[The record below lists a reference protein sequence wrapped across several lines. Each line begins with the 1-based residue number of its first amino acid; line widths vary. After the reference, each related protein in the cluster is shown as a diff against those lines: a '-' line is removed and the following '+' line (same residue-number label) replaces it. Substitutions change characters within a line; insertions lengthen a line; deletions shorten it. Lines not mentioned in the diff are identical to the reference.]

1 MVEGYGGAVRCFNCV
16 TVSAIPSASPIKHA
30 FNKQVASAQEAMDV
44 RSSVP
49 TIPGSIRAKSKVR
62 DTQRVN
68 SVVERVRVIKWIEE
82 HGVQKGVFAAAARAH
97 SDVVGRNLHNA
108 TMKVTRWWK
117 ERESIKE
124 ATRVSVTQV
133 QEGMKKRFYVK
144 AASGR
149 GPKPADWIIWIYQEL
164 ELEFRRMQR
173 LGVKL
178 SFQLIAQ
185 IARYILAASTGP
197 FTTDTILEGRTLA
210 SRIDTSWVQ
219 RFCVKKNI
227 VMRVQSGKLK
237 VSLAKEEEIARNIA
251 EHLGEVKFLL
261 SSGKVAED
269 MVSNMDETHMLFD
282 MDNKRCLG
290 FRGQES
296 MTYLD
301 VVGGGE
307 GMTLIVK
314 LRGGSNPRIEPAML
328 VFQNAN
334 CSYPIAGVKDDVE
347 GITYRSGPK
356 GWMDKRV
363 FKEWIESD
371 MCNPVGSGDAEWI
384 FMDNAG
390 GHKAAED
397 LADLLQERKKKVKFL
412 PANSTHLTQ
421 PADSFIIQMIKQ
433 EWRTQWEEKKLDL
446 VNKSAFK
453 QKPKNGSSWSG
464 KLLNPGKSFY
474 LQLAAHCV
482 EKVSAARDED
492 GISLVRKAMIRCGLA
507 KNLNGVWE
515 EQQLKPELQAII
527 DLYREDFTRGYN
539 QAAML
544 EGPSSVEGEQSV

>member
-1 MVEGYGGAVRCFNCV
+1 M
-16 TVSAIPSASPIKHA
+16 PSVSPIKHA

-49 TIPGSIRAKSKVR
+49 TIPGSIRAKSK
-62 DTQRVN
+62 
-68 SVVERVRVIKWIEE
+68 
-82 HGVQKGVFAAAARAH
+82 KGVTATRAH

-117 ERESIKE
+117 ERETIKE

-133 QEGMKKRFYVK
+133 QAGMKKRFYVK

-149 GPKPADWIIWIYQEL
+149 GPKTADWIIWIYQEL
-164 ELEFRRMQR
+164 KLEFRRMQK

-197 FTTDTILEGRTLA
+197 FATDTILEGRTLA

-251 EHLGEVKFLL
+251 EHLGEVKFLF
-261 SSGKVAED
+261 SSGKFAED

-282 MDNKRCLG
+282 MDNKRYLG

-301 VVGGGE
+301 VVGGGK

-371 MCNPVGSGDAEWI
+371 MCNP
-384 FMDNAG
+384 
-390 GHKAAED
+390 
-397 LADLLQERKKKVKFL
+397 ERKKKGKLL
-412 PANSTHLTQ
+412 PANSTNLTQ

-433 EWRTQWEEKKLDL
+433 DWRTQWEEKKLDL

-474 LQLAAHCV
+474 LQLAAHCA

-492 GISLVRKAMIRCGLA
+492 GISLVRKAMIMCGLA

-527 DLYREDFTRGYN
+527 DLYREDFIRGYN

-544 EGPSSVEGEQSV
+544 E